1 MLAKRLRGR
10 AREAYVIG
18 SYARG
23 EADEDSDLDLVLV
36 AETDLPWP
44 QRGQAFL
51 DLYELGLPLDLL
63 VYAPSEWAQMRRE
76 GHPLFASRREW
87 ISIPLDP
94 GRRAIASKG

>member
-44 QRGQAFL
+44 QRGQ
-51 DLYELGLPLDLL
+51 
-63 VYAPSEWAQMRRE
+63 PSWTCTSWGYPWTSSSTLRPNGPR
-76 GHPLFASRREW
+76 
-87 ISIPLDP
+87 
-94 GRRAIASKG
+94 